1 VISPLLR
8 DAVQDHRLKD
18 TPIHVLVYLHTVL
31 TYGEFR
37 AVKIEAIATAISKS
51 RRRVSVALDR
61 LAEFGYIRAG
71 DKQER
76 NVRSYMLLMN
86 RGEPAKQRPTAA

>member
-1 VISPLLR
+1 MISPLLR
-8 DAVQDHRLKD
+8 DAGQDNRLRD
-18 TPIHVLVYLHTVL
+18 TPIHVLVYLHSVL
-31 TYGEFR
+31 DYGEFR
-37 AVKIEAIATAISKS
+37 AVKIEAAAVAIGKS
-51 RRRVSVALDR
+51 RRRVSAALNL
-61 LAEFGYIRAG
+61 LADLGYIRAG